1 MKFNDVNSEIDFLAK
16 KIIKIL
22 NKEKKINL
30 IFKKFS
36 HPQIII
42 APPSLMKK
50 LEKIF
55 LKKDKEADILSFNWP
70 QGFLSYR
77 KPFLGEIYLNKK
89 IIKNK
94 EYLKYLLVHG
104 ILHLLGFDHHKKND
118 IIKMENKE
126 KKVLKKLSILSK

>member
-1 MKFNDVNSEIDFLAK
+1 MKFNDANSEINFLAK

-22 NKEKKINL
+22 SKEKRFNL

-42 APPSLMKK
+42 APSSLMRKI
-50 LEKIF
+50 EKIF
-55 LKKDKEADILSFNWP
+55 FKKDKEADILSFNWP
-70 QGFLSYR
+70 RGFLSYQ
-77 KPFLGEIYLNKK
+77 KPPLGEIYLNRK

-104 ILHLLGFDHHKKND
+104 ILHLLGFDHRKKND
-118 IIKMENKE
+118 IIKMERKE
-126 KKVLKKLSILSK
+126 KKVLKKLSILQK